1 MNFFALIG
9 KPLKH
14 SLSPLLHSVSFSLM
28 RYKGYYFK
36 KEFNENQLNQFMEQ
50 AKMFLLGFNVTM
62 PYKEKVLGLLDKVNK
77 KAEEIG
83 SVNTILVKKGK
94 LIGYNTDFIGVRKS
108 LEFFTALEDKKIAI
122 IGAGGAAKSAVFA
135 LLNLSKVT
143 IFNRNYGK
151 ALNLAKNF
159 GVEAEPLSNYKKLKD
174 FDIIINATPVGMD
187 GKSIPFPPE
196 VIKKE
201 HFIMDMIYKPLY
213 TPLLKEALKRGASV
227 VNGLPMLIIQGLESE
242 KIWIGKA
249 PKWNIVYSKLITK
262 LNKFN

>member
-14 SLSPLLHSVSFSLM
+14 SLSPLLHNIFFSLIK
-28 RYKGYYFK
+28 YKGYYFK
-36 KEFNENQLNQFMEQ
+36 KEVNENQLSQFTEQ
-50 AKMFLLGFNVTM
+50 ARMFLVGFNVTM
-62 PYKEKVLGLLDKVNK
+62 PYKEKVLKLLDKVNK

-83 SVNTILVKKGK
+83 SVNTVLIKRDK

-108 LEFFTALEDKKIAI
+108 LESFTTLKDKKIAI

-135 LLNLSKVT
+135 LLDISKVT
-143 IFNRNYGK
+143 VFNRNYKK

-159 GVEAEPLSNYKKLKD
+159 GVEAEPLSNYKKLKN
-174 FDIIINATPVGMD
+174 FDVIINATPVGMD
-187 GKSIPFPPE
+187 GRSIPFPPE

-213 TPLLKEALKRGASV
+213 TPLLKEALK
-227 VNGLPMLIIQGLESE
+227 E
-242 KIWIGKA
+242 K
-249 PKWNIVYSKLITK
+249 PQ
-262 LNKFN
+262 